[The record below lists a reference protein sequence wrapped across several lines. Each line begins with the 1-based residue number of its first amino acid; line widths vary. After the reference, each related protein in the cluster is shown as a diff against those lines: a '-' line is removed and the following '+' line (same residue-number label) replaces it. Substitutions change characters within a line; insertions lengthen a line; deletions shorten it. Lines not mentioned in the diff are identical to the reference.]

1 VIRLVGFY
9 QDRSAARMA
18 EILDCL
24 RRNLDSDHISE
35 VHVFL
40 EDHADPA
47 AFPELGHD
55 KVRLVRHGQRLT
67 FHDLFDYANRR
78 LEGRRVIIAN
88 NDIYFDHTLARL
100 ERYDLRGKLLCL
112 SRWDVQADGNAYLFN
127 SCGSQ
132 DAWIFEAPLPRFTC
146 NWHLGLPGCENRLA
160 FEAGEAGLALENPS
174 HTVRA
179 LHLHLSQ
186 VRNYVERQRL
196 RGNGRVVHPGFL
208 TVPWLW
214 AVVPCM
220 GRLADLEACFAPLA
234 AEPHASTVLVDYACP
249 DGAGGWARRQHPS
262 VCVVSVPNRNWF
274 SAAEA
279 RNLGAAATEPDA
291 VLCFLD
297 ADVTVSPGF
306 ADAILDRFQPDGFLV
321 PDRRGAG
328 FDGALV
334 CSRAAFEKVG
344 GYDTNYHGTAEANAD
359 MRAVLAR
366 AGFVERTFP
375 AALLDHCGG
384 HTPEARDRFY
394 PLPDAAIGA
403 GADAAYR
410 KLKDTIAA
418 ELGGAGTVPPLALR
432 EIHRAITHGRL
443 VERGLLRE
451 APSAAVAFHEK
462 MGYTVAELR
471 AGASSHNNDARP
483 FEEIPSPLAGLSFTQ
498 VVASR
503 VSPVTVEFRAPGKLY
518 VLVGTDWDGYHPATA
533 FLRRHGYREP
543 LPCVRTRS
551 GTGFEVWSLVG
562 EMGETVELPTQV
574 MLVARE
580 LVAA

>member
-1 VIRLVGFY
+1 
-9 QDRSAARMA
+9 
-18 EILDCL
+18 
-24 RRNLDSDHISE
+24 
-35 VHVFL
+35 
-40 EDHADPA
+40 
-47 AFPELGHD
+47 
-55 KVRLVRHGQRLT
+55 
-67 FHDLFDYANRR
+67 
-78 LEGRRVIIAN
+78 
-88 NDIYFDHTLARL
+88 
-100 ERYDLRGKLLCL
+100 
-112 SRWDVQADGNAYLFN
+112 
-127 SCGSQ
+127 
-132 DAWIFEAPLPRFTC
+132 
-146 NWHLGLPGCENRLA
+146 
-160 FEAGEAGLALENPS
+160 
-174 HTVRA
+174 
-179 LHLHLSQ
+179 
-186 VRNYVERQRL
+186 
-196 RGNGRVVHPGFL
+196 
-208 TVPWLW
+208 
-214 AVVPCM
+214 
-220 GRLADLEACFAPLA
+220 
-234 AEPHASTVLVDYACP
+234 
-249 DGAGGWARRQHPS
+249 
-262 VCVVSVPNRNWF
+262 VPNRNWF

-375 AALLDHCGG
+375 AALLDHRGG

-503 VSPVTVEFRAPGKLY
+503 GEREAPG
-518 VLVGTDWDGYHPATA
+518 ARTA
-533 FLRRHGYREP
+533 
-543 LPCVRTRS
+543 
-551 GTGFEVWSLVG
+551 
-562 EMGETVELPTQV
+562 
-574 MLVARE
+574 
-580 LVAA
+580 